1 MAHNAPSGF
10 YENMKT
16 ALRIAGLTL
25 VAGGAYLAYK
35 SYKARKL
42 PPKIYYKKTRL
53 WGGYNAHT
61 VPPFG
66 IFIHDSEKNNEAL
79 HAHEL
84 VHWRQYQE
92 RGLLPFYLAYTYH
105 SLTKSYDKNPME
117 IEARSNETPYC
128 QQNYTECVRT
138 GQAKTV
144 HNPSFRKNKWSSTFC
159 NLAKS

>member
-1 MAHNAPSGF
+1 
-10 YENMKT
+10 MKKAIKIVGAT
-16 ALRIAGLTL
+16 TL
-25 VAGGAYLAYK
+25 VLGVAYLAYK
-35 SYKARKL
+35 SVKARRT
-42 PPKIYYKKTRL
+42 PPPIFYKKRL
-53 WGGYNAHT
+53 WGNYNGYNI
-61 VPPFG
+61 PPFG
-66 IFIHDSEKNNEAL
+66 IWIKESEKENKAL
-79 HAHEL
+79 LTHEL

-92 RGLLPFYLAYTYH
+92 RGLLPFFVEYGYH
-105 SLTKSYDKNPME
+105 ALTKGYDKNPME